1 MADISDVNASV
12 IKDLYQRLESLSCA
26 SSQMFCGPA
35 DNSSSSD
42 HDTGFILI
50 MQPSHGL
57 ILLEGMARNQ
67 DLWESWPPS
76 GQRQAFKDII

>member
-42 HDTGFILI
+42 HDAGFILI

-57 ILLEGMARNQ
+57 VLLEGMARNKTYGK
-67 DLWESWPPS
+67 SWLPR
-76 GQRQAFKDII
+76 GQRQAFKDMI